1 MIDEKIML
9 QMNTEP
15 VHINKK
21 TTILKLYLDATD
33 IFSIFASEMQ
43 VLLCIKIVELRLYS
57 FCVY

>member
-1 MIDEKIML
+1 ML

-15 VHINKK
+15 VHINKN